1 MFAVAVTIEVAPGRM
16 PDFLPAMM
24 ENARASLGEPACR
37 RFDVATDPD
46 RPDEVF
52 LYELY
57 DDEAGFEAHRQTPH
71 YATFDRIVAPMIRT
85 KAVRTYARVEG

>member
-1 MFAVAVTIEVAPGRM
+1 MFAVVVTIEVAPGRM

-24 ENARASLGEPACR
+24 DNARASLTEPACN
-37 RFDVATDPD
+37 RFDVLTDPS

-57 DDEAGFEAHRQTPH
+57 DDAAGFDAHRETPH
-71 YATFDRIVAPMIRT
+71 YKTFDSIVTPMIAG
-85 KAVRTYARVEG
+85 KSVKTYAQVSG

>member
-1 MFAVAVTIEVAPGRM
+1 MFAVAVTITVKPGRM

-24 ENARASLGEPACR
+24 ENARASLGEPACN
-37 RFDVATDPD
+37 RFDVATDPA

-57 DDEAGFEAHRQTPH
+57 DDAAGFDAHRETPH
-71 YATFDRIVAPMIRT
+71 YKTFTATCDPMIAAKDVAT
-85 KAVRTYARVEG
+85 WSVLHG